1 MTTTSLAA
9 TLDKLGL
16 EPPAAV
22 DEGQA
27 VSVVWRPGAVDV
39 TGWPSSGPWSRVRR
53 GVPVLRVPEL
63 DRTSYHRL
71 LCIALSRGLINAGEH
86 HLGQWLQDDI
96 GPGGAVGWRHEDMTD
111 YAQHYADWTAP
122 GSAKPKKCCVT
133 TFWRRLRVLREDVG
147 LVAHLEA
154 AFRGQPA
161 RYEVCL
167 RADSPLLV
175 DLPEDL
181 ARTLR
186 LDVLAR
192 LMCEHEVPTSTEP
205 ARGAPLTEIAEIYGG
220 AQLAAEQQADA
231 AAVSLMGKYEI
242 ALIHAKT
249 RKEEEAVSR
258 IALAAARGWADADA
272 RPAGD
277 TPPPAQ
283 RPVVALQIRQR
294 AALPGH
300 PLPAALK
307 TDLARLTGIKRA
319 VIRGFELAGL
329 APATKCKT
337 SPITETALTPYGL
350 STRPTYGVGSANSDG
365 RSKTKAAPT
374 ARTLKPGAGQGS
386 ATGGWPGVQ
395 NTPEQVPSAP
405 VRVKLAPADLK
416 EGERVAR
423 RVWAIWRDR
432 RPTQTLLGQWVTGPD
447 GLSVWEAGTG
457 WDDLVRLIARCL
469 RRVPESAIIDH
480 AAASASATVRDPVRV
495 LCGRLWKIS
504 RIDSYEYRRDRSRP
518 ASHVLAEQDLSG
530 RERGLR
536 EQERRRAQFR
546 GVRAEETSAAPELR
560 EGQDR
565 LRAQSGQWRQAEAEP
580 LVHMPRRH
588 EWVDES
594 AAPFIPRPS
603 LEEIEA
609 GLAALAAQSEPEP
622 WPEVQGAGLR
632 ITPEAARQVGREAAE
647 ARAAAKPTPPP
658 APRPSSEETHAAA
671 RAKSQADREAEA
683 LRTPAQQAARDALRR
698 ARKGE

>member
-1 MTTTSLAA
+1 MSIAA
-9 TLDKLGL
+9 LEELGL
-16 EPPAAV
+16 TPPAAV

-27 VSVVWRPGAVDV
+27 VSVVWRPETVDL
-39 TGWPSSGPWSRVRR
+39 TSWPSSGPWSRVRR

-96 GPGGAVGWRHEDMTD
+96 GPGGAVAWRHEDMTD

-122 GSAKPKKCCVT
+122 GSAKPRKCSSC
-133 TFWRRLRVLREDVG
+133 TFWRRLRVLRELG

-175 DLPEDL
+175 DMPEDL

-186 LDVLAR
+186 VDLLAR
-192 LMCEHEVPTSTEP
+192 LLGEREVPTSTEP
-205 ARGAPLTEIAEIYGG
+205 ERGAVLTQIAEVYGG
-220 AQLAAEQQADA
+220 AQLAAEQHADA
-231 AAVSLMGKYEI
+231 AAVSLMGKYEV

-249 RKEEEAVSR
+249 SEEEATISR
-258 IALAAARGWADADA
+258 LALAASRGWADADA

-277 TPPPAQ
+277 VPPPAQ
-283 RPVVALQIRQR
+283 RPTVALQARQEL
-294 AALPGH
+294 AVPGR

-307 TDLARLTGIKRA
+307 ADLARLAGIKRA
-319 VIRGFELAGL
+319 VIRGYELAGL

-337 SPITETALTPYGL
+337 SPITEMALTPYGL
-350 STRPTYGVGSANSDG
+350 SPGLTYEVGSANDDG
-365 RSKTKAAPT
+365 RSKAKTKAAPT
-374 ARTLKPGAGQGS
+374 ARTTKPGAGQGP
-386 ATGGWPGVQ
+386 ATGGWPVVQ
-395 NTPEQVPSAP
+395 NIPEQAPSAP
-405 VRVKLAPADLK
+405 VRAKLAPADVK
-416 EGERVAR
+416 EGTRVAR

-480 AAASASATVRDPVRV
+480 AAASASAAVRDPVKV

-504 RIDSYEYRRDRSRP
+504 RLDAYAYRRDLSRP
-518 ASHVLAEQDLSG
+518 ASYVLAEQDLSG
-530 RERGLR
+530 AERGQLERERR
-536 EQERRRAQFR
+536 AAQFH
-546 GVRAEETSAAPELR
+546 GVRAEDASAAPELR
-560 EGQDR
+560 EGQDQ
-565 LRAQSGQWRQAEAEP
+565 LRAQTGQWRQAEAEP
-580 LVHMPRRH
+580 LVHAPRRH
-588 EWVDES
+588 EWVDDS
-594 AAPFIPRPS
+594 ATPFIPRPS
-603 LEEIEA
+603 LEQIEA
-609 GLAALAAQSEPEP
+609 DLAALSEPEP
-622 WPEVQGAGLR
+622 WPEVQGVALQ
-632 ITPEAARQVGREAAE
+632 EAARQAEREREREAAE
-647 ARAAAKPTPPP
+647 ARAAIQP
-658 APRPSSEETHAAA
+658 APAAPPRRSSDETRAAA
-671 RAKSQADREAEA
+671 QAKRQADRDAEA
-683 LRTPAQQAARDALRR
+683 VRTPAQQAARAALRQ
-698 ARKGE
+698 ARGK